1 MIILFFLTIITLTSA
16 KGHFETEIYE
26 SKILKQTI
34 KYNIYYPDR
43 YSKSKKYPVIYGLH
57 GMGWNHT
64 YYDLYEPYFNK
75 AIKERQIQPFLMFV
89 PDAHNSFFI
98 NTNDGKFNY
107 EDFFFNEFIP
117 FIESKYPIE
126 TTKLKPSIFGIS
138 MGGYGSVYY
147 SLIKKDYFSSVVALS
162 PALLIDDYDY
172 LKSICTKESNS
183 KLCFQSKFVFEVFGD
198 ENRYLD
204 HNINSI
210 IKSYPKG
217 TFTTPTYA
225 CIGKQDYLHDLV
237 IDAKYIMQNFGM
249 NLIYDYDEIGEH
261 EEWYWIEKLPIALK
275 FIETNWKITNDQY
288 DIHDEL

>member
-1 MIILFFLTIITLTSA
+1 MINLFLLTIITLTSA

-64 YYDLYEPYFNK
+64 YYDIYQPKFDET
-75 AIKERQIQPFLMFV
+75 IKKHLIQPFLMFV

-162 PALLIDDYDY
+162 PALLTDDYSKI
-172 LKSICTKESNS
+172 KSICTTKSDE

-237 IDAKYIMQNFGM
+237 IDAKYVFEEYDLNS
-249 NLIYDYDEIGEH
+249 IYEYDEIGEH
-261 EEWYWIEKLPIALK
+261 EEWYWMTKILKALI
-275 FIETNWKITNDQY
+275 FIQNHWNKTI
-288 DIHDEL
+288 